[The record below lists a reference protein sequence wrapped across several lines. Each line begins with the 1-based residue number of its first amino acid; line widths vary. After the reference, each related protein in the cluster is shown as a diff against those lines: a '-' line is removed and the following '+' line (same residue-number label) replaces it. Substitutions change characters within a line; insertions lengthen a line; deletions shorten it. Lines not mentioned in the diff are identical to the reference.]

1 MTVIRWSFLHALACA
16 ILLMF
21 GGTARANTINVSFSG
36 PDIATDANCSLTE
49 ALMGGVAE
57 CAPTGPAGPLVIQLP
72 AGTRTWSVGSVP
84 PLSIIADVTIRGAGA
99 SSTTLA
105 ANAFGV
111 IPLFMIGAG
120 AVVIEGI
127 TFEGWTGAGAF
138 GGGVIRQNIDSEL
151 TVRDCVFRNNNA
163 SPRAG
168 GAISAGDDSGT
179 HTTKLTIERTKFVGN
194 KGEYGGAVWAG
205 GMSVSITDSSFQD
218 NVATSAGGAA
228 FILTTHAA
236 EIGSVTGS
244 TFTNNSAGL
253 TPPEG
258 NAAALALGGPGV
270 LSAVGSEFNDN
281 HAGGYGALWINGA
294 ASTVDH
300 CTFRRNKATVAS
312 GGALVVDLGVELRDS
327 TFIDNT
333 ALMGSGGAFV
343 CQGAGIACKVD
354 RTVFEKNVAG
364 GAGGAILGV
373 TSMLVVKDSI
383 FVDNSAGL
391 MTLSAAAP
399 DGMATEG
406 ADTARFTIDRRMF
419 GSAIVHQAAGTVR
432 GSCFI
437 GATGHIVVGPFDATG
452 NFWMAADPTVR
463 GTWGATTTGDLASPP
478 AGCDPN
484 RTPTTGS
491 ATFPLKST
499 GTATSGTDYTP
510 LPSTVDFAPG
520 VSTREIELTALTD
533 SIKENTESVQ
543 LAVGDPNTEFYA
555 SANAIILDGVIGGA
569 GGARGRRARRG
580 RRGRAGP
587 AGAPGPAGPPGPAGR
602 GAGGAGAGGAGAP
615 DGGAGAGGAAGA
627 GGGESP
633 DVRLTKSVNHATA
646 TTGTEVVF
654 TLTITN
660 DGPGSASNIQ
670 VTDTVPTGLTLLD
683 IDADAPVGTTAACTL
698 APAQCT
704 LSKLAAGATVTV
716 TVRTRVIATG
726 GEVRNVASATI
737 ANDVNPANN
746 TDDAVVM
753 ISGTDG
759 GATRSGHQG
768 GCGCR
773 TSGSQGPSLLALLVS
788 CGLVLLARRRRR

>member
-1 MTVIRWSFLHALACA
+1 MIRWSFLHAIACA

-111 IPLFMIGAG
+111 IPLFTIATGAI
-120 AVVIEGI
+120 AIEGI
-127 TFEGWTGAGAF
+127 TFEGWSGAGAF
-138 GGGVIRQNIDSEL
+138 GGGVIRQNINSEL

-163 SPRAG
+163 GPRAG

-205 GMSVSITDSSFQD
+205 GMSVSIIDSTFQD
-218 NVATSAGGAA
+218 NVATSAGGAV

-258 NAAALALGGPGV
+258 NAAALVLGGPGV
-270 LSAVGSEFNDN
+270 LSAVSSEFSDN

-333 ALMGSGGAFV
+333 AMGSGGAFV

-383 FVDNSAGL
+383 FFDNSAGL

-452 NFWMAADPTVR
+452 NFWMAADPTLR
-463 GTWGATTTGDLASPP
+463 GAWGATTTGDLASPP
-478 AGCDPN
+478 AGCDPS

-510 LPSTVDFAPG
+510 LPSTIDFAPG

-555 SANAIILDGVIGGA
+555 AANAIILDGVIGGA
-569 GGARGRRARRG
+569 GGAG
-580 RRGRAGP
+580 
-587 AGAPGPAGPPGPAGR
+587 GR
-602 GAGGAGAGGAGAP
+602 GGAGGAGGRGGAGGAGGGAGAGGAGAP
-615 DGGAGAGGAAGA
+615 DGGAGAGGTGGPDGAAG
-627 GGGESP
+627 
-633 DVRLTKSVNHATA
+633 
-646 TTGTEVVF
+646 
-654 TLTITN
+654 
-660 DGPGSASNIQ
+660 
-670 VTDTVPTGLTLLD
+670 
-683 IDADAPVGTTAACTL
+683 L
-698 APAQCT
+698 AV
-704 LSKLAAGATVTV
+704 AGARA
-716 TVRTRVIATG
+716 RTCV
-726 GEVRNVASATI
+726 
-737 ANDVNPANN
+737 
-746 TDDAVVM
+746 
-753 ISGTDG
+753 
-759 GATRSGHQG
+759 
-768 GCGCR
+768 
-773 TSGSQGPSLLALLVS
+773 
-788 CGLVLLARRRRR
+788 